1 MPRIDNT
8 NRLNAEDF
16 PDESRE
22 LIERLAVTYNFFVE
36 QVTNVLN
43 GSVDFENLDRNLV
56 ILEFDMGANNQPL
69 TATRFTATPG
79 LQGTNI
85 IRVDN
90 LTNSANYPDTAP
102 FLSFTTNG
110 NGVYTINSIT
120 GLDQGNKYRVVIELI
135 F

>member
-16 PDESRE
+16 PEEYRE
-22 LIERLAVTYNFFVE
+22 MVERLAIPYNFFVE
-36 QVTNVLN
+36 QVTNVIN
-43 GSVDFENLDRNLV
+43 GSLDFENLDRNL
-56 ILEFDMGANNQPL
+56 IQIELDMGENGNPVS
-69 TATRFTATPG
+69 TAKFSAERG
-79 LQGTNI
+79 VQGTNI

-90 LTNSANYPDTAP
+90 LTNTANYPNTAP

-110 NGVYTINSIT
+110 SGLYTINNIT
-120 GLDQGNKYRVVIELI
+120 GLEAGNRYRLVIELI